1 MCPVLIWQP
10 GASKASSH
18 VLVLQTSNP
27 AIEEIGGSNTSRI
40 RCITFLPRSYLVC
53 EEATRLDANRLIME
67 MTAGSGV
74 SKHSTNMRRQFG
86 CLAQSWKSLLR
97 GGLRDMVNYRGKRVS
112 AQGRMAGAKT
122 AARNST
128 RARKTTTCTQPGP
141 ASGNRGLTSADVS
154 RRGVDSTH
162 M

>member
-97 GGLRDMVNYRGKRVS
+97 GGWRDMVNYE
-112 AQGRMAGAKT
+112 
-122 AARNST
+122 
-128 RARKTTTCTQPGP
+128 
-141 ASGNRGLTSADVS
+141 ASEAL
-154 RRGVDSTH
+154 RRRYREATIT
-162 M
+162 

>member
-10 GASKASSH
+10 GASKASSY
-18 VLVLQTSNP
+18 VLVVHTSSP

-40 RCITFLPRSYLVC
+40 RCITFLPRSCLVC
-53 EEATRLDANRLIME
+53 EEATRLDANGLILE
-67 MTAGSGV
+67 MAAGSGA

-97 GGLRDMVNYRGKRVS
+97 GGWPTWSTTVARGS
-112 AQGRMAGAKT
+112 QGRMAGAKT

-128 RARKTTTCTQPGP
+128 RARKTTTCTESGP
-141 ASGNRGLTSADVS
+141 ASGNRGLTNAGVS